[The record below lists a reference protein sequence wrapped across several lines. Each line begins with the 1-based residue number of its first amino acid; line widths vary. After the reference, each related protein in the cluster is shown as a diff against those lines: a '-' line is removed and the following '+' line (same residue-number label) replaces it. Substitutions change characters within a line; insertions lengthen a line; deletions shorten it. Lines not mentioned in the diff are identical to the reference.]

1 MRMAQI
7 RLLDAIGGLEKS
19 LGRLPSMNEIARVLG
34 CSPQNVH
41 KMIKRMRSKNETLR
55 DRLSQPDTPEATPD
69 VTPRFTLKEK
79 NK

>member
-41 KMIKRMRSKNETLR
+41 KMIKRMRSKNETVSTLPR
-55 DRLSQPDTPEATPD
+55 QLQSGTKLSS
-69 VTPRFTLKEK
+69 KEQK
-79 NK
+79 

>member
-41 KMIKRMRSKNETLR
+41 KMIKRMRVRS
-55 DRLSQPDTPEATPD
+55 DI
-69 VTPRFTLKEK
+69 VTPNQRAVVLMPNTAMVLV
-79 NK
+79 

>member
-34 CSPQNVH
+34 CTPQNVH
-41 KMIKRMRSKNETLR
+41 KMIKRMRSKNETVSALPR
-55 DRLSQPDTPEATPD
+55 ELQSGKKLPNATGA
-69 VTPRFTLKEK
+69 
-79 NK
+79 

>member
-41 KMIKRMRSKNETLR
+41 KMIKRMRSKNETVSTL
-55 DRLSQPDTPEATPD
+55 
-69 VTPRFTLKEK
+69 PRQLQSGPKLPKEK
-79 NK
+79 QQ

>member
-41 KMIKRMRSKNETLR
+41 KMIKRMRSKSETLST
-55 DRLSQPDTPEATPD
+55 L
-69 VTPRFTLKEK
+69 PRELQSGKKLPSKEQK
-79 NK
+79 

>member
-41 KMIKRMRSKNETLR
+41 KMIKRMRSKNETMSTLPR
-55 DRLSQPDTPEATPD
+55 QLQSGPKLSKQEQ
-69 VTPRFTLKEK
+69 K
-79 NK
+79 

>member
-1 MRMAQI
+1 MAQI

-41 KMIKRMRSKNETLR
+41 KMIKRMRSKNETMSTL
-55 DRLSQPDTPEATPD
+55 
-69 VTPRFTLKEK
+69 PRQLQSGTKLPKEK
-79 NK
+79 QQ

>member
-34 CSPQNVH
+34 CTPQNVH
-41 KMIKRMRSKNETLR
+41 KMIKRMRSKNETVSAL
-55 DRLSQPDTPEATPD
+55 
-69 VTPRFTLKEK
+69 PRELQSGKKLPSKEQK
-79 NK
+79 

>member
-41 KMIKRMRSKNETLR
+41 KMIKRMRSKNETMSTL
-55 DRLSQPDTPEATPD
+55 
-69 VTPRFTLKEK
+69 PRQLQSGSKLPKEK
-79 NK
+79 QQ

>member
-34 CSPQNVH
+34 CTPQNVH
-41 KMIKRMRSKNETLR
+41 KMIKRMRSKNETVSALPR
-55 DRLSQPDTPEATPD
+55 ELQSGSKLSKQEQ
-69 VTPRFTLKEK
+69 K
-79 NK
+79 

>member
-34 CSPQNVH
+34 CTPQNVH
-41 KMIKRMRSKNETLR
+41 KMIKRMRNKNETVSSL
-55 DRLSQPDTPEATPD
+55 
-69 VTPRFTLKEK
+69 PRELQSGKKLPSKEQK
-79 NK
+79 

>member
-34 CSPQNVH
+34 CTPQNVH
-41 KMIKRMRSKNETLR
+41 KMIKRMRSKNETVSSLPEQLQRGKNVPRPVR
-55 DRLSQPDTPEATPD
+55 DSG
-69 VTPRFTLKEK
+69 
-79 NK
+79 

>member
-1 MRMAQI
+1 MRMTQI

-41 KMIKRMRSKNETLR
+41 KMIKRMRSKNETVSFLPR
-55 DRLSQPDTPEATPD
+55 QLQSGPKLS
-69 VTPRFTLKEK
+69 KEK
-79 NK
+79 QQ